1 MSEAGYGAREE
12 VSYRDISAIKNGY
25 GQGVKL
31 MDAEI
36 KLVFLEARDIQ
47 RDRRT
52 SIREE
57 AMKKD
62 RV

>member
-1 MSEAGYGAREE
+1 
-12 VSYRDISAIKNGY
+12 
-25 GQGVKL
+25 

-36 KLVFLEARDIQ
+36 KLVFLEAGDIL
-47 RDRRT
+47 RDRQT
-52 SIREE
+52 GIREE

>member
-1 MSEAGYGAREE
+1 
-12 VSYRDISAIKNGY
+12 
-25 GQGVKL
+25 

-36 KLVFLEARDIQ
+36 KLVFLEAGDIQ